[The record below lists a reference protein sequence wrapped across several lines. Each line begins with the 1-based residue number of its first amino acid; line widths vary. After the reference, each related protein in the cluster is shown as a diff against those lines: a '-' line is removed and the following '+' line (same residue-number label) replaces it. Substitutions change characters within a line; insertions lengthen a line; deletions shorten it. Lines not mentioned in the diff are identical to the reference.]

1 MMESRL
7 NMVDFARNLARRGLR
22 EDALLILELLPDP
35 PTIETLDLRARLLV
49 QLGRYAEAEDCWQ
62 QVQAQSPD
70 HAGASEGLATV
81 ADLRRSPLRRLRVA
95 LALRF
100 CRVAGTCLALLLIV
114 AFALGAELIRRQFSG
129 LRQSQE
135 TLSSRLADREGA
147 VDVVLGKLRQDA
159 ADLANLQLRTGDALA
174 AIKADQDAMRKE
186 VTTGLGKSTATM
198 QKEIAAIKAGTK
210 AEADQLRSAQ
220 DAAFQAASEQ
230 IAALAKQQQTTS
242 TGVAKLAET
251 SGSSGAALGK
261 TISGLTGELTKLKA
275 TLAEVGK
282 SNGAQSAAIAETKT
296 QLLAQTEALAKQL
309 ATVVAADPTQRLAD
323 LSAQYLQL
331 RASLSTQTKRTEEL
345 TAQLKG
351 LGEKIAALGQAPAPA
366 APVPTPASSAPAAA
380 GLTPSTGGLP

>member
-35 PTIETLDLRARLLV
+35 SAIETLDLRARLLA

-62 QVQAQSPD
+62 QVQTQSPD
-70 HAGASEGLATV
+70 HLGASEGLATV
-81 ADLRRSPLRRLRVA
+81 AVLRRSPLRRLRVA

-100 CRVAGTCLALLLIV
+100 CRVAGTILALLLVV
-114 AFALGAELIRRQFSG
+114 ALVLGAELVRRQFAG

-135 TLSSRLADREGA
+135 SLVSHLTDREAA
-147 VDVVLGKLRQDA
+147 VDILLGKLRQDA
-159 ADLANLQLRTGDALA
+159 ADLANLQLRTGDALT

-186 VTTGLGKSTATM
+186 VGAGLGKSTATV
-198 QKEIAAIKAGTK
+198 QKEAAAMK
-210 AEADQLRSAQ
+210 AETDKLRSAQ
-220 DAAFQAASEQ
+220 DTAFKAASEQ
-230 IAALAKQQQTTS
+230 IAALAKQQQATS

-261 TISGLTGELTKLKA
+261 TIGGLTAELTTLKA

-282 SNGAQSAAIAETKT
+282 GTSAQSAALAETKT

-351 LGEKIAALGQAPAPA
+351 LGEQIAALKQAAPPAAPAPTA
-366 APVPTPASSAPAAA
+366 TP
-380 GLTPSTGGLP
+380 